1 MTIHFKLFKN
11 ILQYVRKFNNI
22 LLMLCFFSI
31 KIFDNTKEILIK
43 FLLRME
49 FALSA
54 KLVYLLEC
62 AVDKNVLNFFFKSK
76 LSLKENCKSTQM
88 FFFFKVFF
96 NLKNVR

>member
-11 ILQYVRKFNNI
+11 ILQYVHKFNNI
-22 LLMLCFFSI
+22 LLILCFFSI

-62 AVDKNVLNFFFKSK
+62 EVDKNVIRQTQINVKFFIFFFY
-76 LSLKENCKSTQM
+76 NCKCIKWRSIH
-88 FFFFKVFF
+88 
-96 NLKNVR
+96 